1 MKTQSDVSGIG
12 IKAVQIH
19 KSVQIGACIFLRATG
34 EPSKEENHFLDM
46 SGFFCFLGFGL
57 IKIENRSLAAKSMH
71 PTPAAALTP
80 ARLS

>member
-34 EPSKEENHFLDM
+34 EPSKEENHFLGM
-46 SGFFCFLGFGL
+46 SGFFCFSIL

-71 PTPAAALTP
+71 PTPAAELTP